1 MGDSL
6 STLFLNRETSNLN
19 KKILFGTLTRQ
30 PAKLFESEEIDHSR
44 TLAALGVG
52 GANTVN
58 RTPMFIENS
67 EEG

>member
-6 STLFLNRETSNLN
+6 STLFMSRETSNLN

-30 PAKLFESEEIDHSR
+30 PARLFESDETDHSR
-44 TLAALGVG
+44 TLAGLGVG
-52 GANTVN
+52 GVNTVN

-67 EEG
+67 DDG